1 MKVQVGRIE
10 VSRILEAVP
19 VEHVDE
25 VLNLALHPE
34 VVEEEPKL
42 EPAAAS

>member
-1 MKVQVGRIE
+1 VRRELAM
-10 VSRILEAVP
+10 VP
-19 VEHVDE
+19 VQHVDE
-25 VLNLALHPE
+25 VMNVALHPE